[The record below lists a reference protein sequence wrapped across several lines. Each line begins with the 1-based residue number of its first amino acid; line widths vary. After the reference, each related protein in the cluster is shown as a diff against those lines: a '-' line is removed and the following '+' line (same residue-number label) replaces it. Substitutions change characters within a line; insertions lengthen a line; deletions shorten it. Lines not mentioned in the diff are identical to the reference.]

1 MRNWNAGSCCHSLL
15 HVVRS
20 VVPCSLSVRLSY
32 TCTIFHLTVT
42 ALKRRKLRPKR
53 IQGVNENYISS
64 LYFPPMLVFILWSD
78 VKPQM
83 LN

>member
-1 MRNWNAGSCCHSLL
+1 MRNGNAGSCCHSFL
-15 HVVRS
+15 HVVHC
-20 VVPCSLSVRLSY
+20 VVPFSLSVRLSY

-42 ALKRRKLRPKR
+42 ALKRRKPRPKR
-53 IQGVNENYISS
+53 IQAVTESYISS

-78 VKPQM
+78 VKPQL